1 MARKPEGTRRK
12 AAKQAEP
19 RQRRSPWTRTE
30 RTPDDGGRP
39 ASPWARGAPVE
50 AAREAGTSVWARGAA
65 ARKELGFDVPPGIR
79 IGRSPSAASGG
90 QDPGRLA
97 IDLALPIGKSGSAE
111 APTAGTGYHEMTPDQ
126 RADYLAW
133 LASGRQAPGAAKAY
147 IRTYLEGIEHRLLS
161 ELRETPA
168 TAAVNGEAPRLEQE
182 IERLERR
189 YGQDPEI
196 ESWCEGILE
205 VWRTAARRDAT
216 PSHLAR
222 RARPGHLPLDVA
234 VRLGRRATA
243 GEKLSTREAYTWWR
257 LTQQSEP
264 DGPQSASERRRRHG
278 FAEALEDHAPQ
289 GVRIDPS
296 KLGPLRQAPYRALS
310 GLFEIDLEPW
320 TEDCLDV
327 RTARPPAQLQK
338 AAERAGRGCADAA
351 QPKARA
357 ARGGDPRRPTNRRAP
372 REAPR
377 PAPAPE
383 RFKLDEDQLAAA
395 RADSAE
401 AAAILG
407 EIFGTRDGAAAA
419 RQAPGADEPDERHQR
434 LARELAGRPAWTWDE
449 AQAAAAGQGLS
460 AAPAI
465 EELNGWTAA
474 RGNGPLASE
483 TDDGYEI
490 SERAGRW
497 VRAKAS

>member
-1 MARKPEGTRRK
+1 MAPKREGTRHK
-12 AAKQAEP
+12 AAKQGEP

-39 ASPWARGAPVE
+39 ASPWARGAAVE
-50 AAREAGTSVWARGAA
+50 TARKAGTSVWARGAA
-65 ARKELGFDVPPGIR
+65 ARKELGFDVAPGIR
-79 IGRSPSAASGG
+79 IGRSPTAGRGG

-111 APTAGTGYHEMTPDQ
+111 APAAGTGYQEMTPDQ

-147 IRTYLEGIEHRLLS
+147 IRSYLEGIEHRLLS
-161 ELRETPA
+161 ELRETPG
-168 TAAVNGEAPRLEQE
+168 AAAANGEGPRLEQE

-189 YGQDPEI
+189 YGQDPDI
-196 ESWCEGILE
+196 ESWCERILE
-205 VWRTAARRDAT
+205 VWRTAAQRDAT

-222 RARPGHLPLDVA
+222 RAKPGRLPLDVA

-257 LTQQSEP
+257 LTQRSEP
-264 DGPQSASERRRRHG
+264 DTPQSASERRRRHG

-289 GVRIDPS
+289 GVRIDPRG
-296 KLGPLRQAPYRALS
+296 LGRLRQAPYKALS
-310 GLFEIDLEPW
+310 GLFEIDLQSW

-327 RTARPPAQLQK
+327 RTTTPPAQLRK
-338 AAERAGRGCADAA
+338 AAESAGRARADTA
-351 QPKARA
+351 QPKRRA
-357 ARGGDPRRPTNRRAP
+357 GGSRDLPGPTNRRTP
-372 REAPR
+372 REQPGPG
-377 PAPAPE
+377 PAPA
-383 RFKLDEDQLAAA
+383 RFELDEEQLAAA

-401 AAAILG
+401 ASAILG
-407 EIFGTRDGAAAA
+407 EIFGTTDGAATA
-419 RQAPGADEPDERHQR
+419 RQAPGVDEPDERHQR
-434 LARELAGRPAWTWDE
+434 LARELAGRPAWTWE
-449 AQAAAAGQGLS
+449 QAQAAAAGQGLS

-483 TDDGYEI
+483 TGEGYEI
-490 SERAGRW
+490 SERAARW
-497 VRAKAS
+497 VTAKAG